1 MYFDQ
6 GRKKD
11 LDMLSERLKQ
21 ENNPKTRSVIQKTI
35 DGIRHQAQNERL
47 GRERDELILLR
58 QKMSNE
64 TKTAFANQL
73 RDEADKLEQRINK
86 EVV

>member
-35 DGIRHQAQNERL
+35 DGIKRQAQNERL